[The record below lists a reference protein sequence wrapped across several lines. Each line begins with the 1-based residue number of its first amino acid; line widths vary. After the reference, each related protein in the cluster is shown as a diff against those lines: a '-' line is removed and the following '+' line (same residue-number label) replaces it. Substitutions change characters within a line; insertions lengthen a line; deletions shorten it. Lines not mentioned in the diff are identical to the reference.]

1 MTSLTSRAGAPAG
14 ASPAS
19 ATDPCVHCGFCLPS
33 CASYRVLGTEMDSPR
48 GRIHALKAIAAGE
61 LQLDATVASH
71 FDSCLGCLACVT
83 ACPSGVRYD
92 QLLDSTRPQLNAAGL
107 RSPQLT
113 GFRRLL
119 FALLPYPQRL
129 RALLMPLRA
138 YAGSGL
144 QALVRRSGLLRLL
157 GPQLEAMERLL
168 PALPSEAFQDSWP
181 PLVPAQGPRR
191 YRVGLVLGCVQRLFD
206 PAVNAAA
213 VRVLSANGI
222 ELVIP
227 PAQGCCG
234 AVTHH
239 QGELEQTRALATA
252 LLASFQAVVG
262 EGKPAGPE
270 PLDAV
275 LVCASGCGHTLKLYG
290 QILAAASQPPY
301 QQFSAAAAQQP
312 TPTVA
317 PAVAPAV
324 DQPQTPQS
332 GRADYLPFAA
342 PVADIQEFLE
352 RVGLSASFQARLQ
365 PLAHADGS
373 LASAQRPLQVA
384 YHDACHMLHGQGLE
398 QQPRSLLRRIPHLQ
412 IREAVEAGVCCGS
425 AGIYNLVQP
434 EEAAELGRL
443 KVADLGGTG
452 AALVASANIGC
463 SLQIRR
469 HMEDRPEP
477 LPVLHPIQL
486 LDQSSCES
494 SGESSGENSGENCG
508 TGRHNSDNKSP
519 ASNSPASSSP
529 VSNS

>member
-1 MTSLTSRAGAPAG
+1 MTSLTSWAGAPAG

-92 QLLDSTRPQLNAAGL
+92 QLLDATRPQLNAAGL

-119 FALLPYPQRL
+119 FALLPYPERL

-168 PALPSEAFQDSWP
+168 PALPSEAFKDSWP
-181 PLVPAQGPRR
+181 TLVPAQGPRR

-227 PAQGCCG
+227 PDQGCCG

-290 QILAAASQPPY
+290 QILAAASQPPN
-301 QQFSAAAAQQP
+301 QQFSAAPAPASASAQQ
-312 TPTVA
+312 
-317 PAVAPAV
+317 
-324 DQPQTPQS
+324 QTPQAAQ
-332 GRADYLPFAA
+332 ADYLPFAA

-352 RVGLSASFQARLQ
+352 QVGLSASFQARLQ

-443 KVADLGGTG
+443 KADDLGGTG

-469 HMEDRPEP
+469 HMEDRLEP

-486 LDQSSCES
+486 LDQSS
-494 SGESSGENSGENCG
+494 GENSG
-508 TGRHNSDNKSP
+508 TGRHNSANKSP
-519 ASNSPASSSP
+519 ASNSPISNSP
-529 VSNS
+529 VINS